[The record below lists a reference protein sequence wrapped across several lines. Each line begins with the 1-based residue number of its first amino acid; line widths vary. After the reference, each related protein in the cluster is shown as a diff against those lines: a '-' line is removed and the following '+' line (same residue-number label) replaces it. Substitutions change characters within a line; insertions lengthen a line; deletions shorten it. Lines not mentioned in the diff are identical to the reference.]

1 MLLLAIAPVQSKHK
15 DPRWPGAAEWG
26 APGAKGRG
34 SARCAGGGR
43 RRVYAGSD
51 GLAVVVAPSSRRCGG
66 PAAKCE
72 RLRAER
78 PARDRRAQI
87 RFSRSPL
94 CAPRSPQG
102 DGVYAGRNFTTLR
115 WCNVRSAQRPDNYP
129 RVVQGARGRL
139 VTLTAACD
147 ARMDRPRAFLSVGGF
162 VSSAAGWTGF
172 EGEWRERLAQEGLS
186 YFHMGE
192 FADSVGHFEPLK
204 KQQQRRRELLKDLLG
219 IIVSHAYRKFGV
231 TVEVE
236 TADAE
241 FAEQNK
247 LEYAPNALALA
258 GDVACGQAV
267 LWARE
272 EGSTLQFV
280 FEDGDL
286 GRGRFAE
293 QVKILTGAIPTFRPK
308 KDSPEIK
315 AFAPL
320 QAADI
325 LVYQMSLVGRQ
336 GTPRVTFNYP
346 FDELNRMPGAI
357 LQPRRRH
364 RPRPST

>member
-1 MLLLAIAPVQSKHK
+1 MLM
-15 DPRWPGAAEWG
+15 
-26 APGAKGRG
+26 
-34 SARCAGGGR
+34 
-43 RRVYAGSD
+43 
-51 GLAVVVAPSSRRCGG
+51 
-66 PAAKCE
+66 
-72 RLRAER
+72 
-78 PARDRRAQI
+78 
-87 RFSRSPL
+87 
-94 CAPRSPQG
+94 
-102 DGVYAGRNFTTLR
+102 
-115 WCNVRSAQRPDNYP
+115 
-129 RVVQGARGRL
+129 
-139 VTLTAACD
+139 AACD
-147 ARMDRPRAFLSVGGF
+147 ASTDSQKMFLSVGGF
-162 VSSAAGWTGF
+162 VSSAAGWKGF
-172 EGEWRERLAQEGLS
+172 DGEWRERLAQEGLS
-186 YFHMGE
+186 YFHMAE

-204 KQQQRRRELLKDLLG
+204 IQQQRRRELLKDLLG

-258 GDVACGQAV
+258 GEVACGQAI

-293 QVKILTGAIPTFRPK
+293 QVKILTGVMPTFRPK
-308 KDSPEIK
+308 KDAPEIQ
-315 AFAPL
+315 AFTPL
-320 QAADI
+320 QAAEI
-325 LVYQMSLVGRQ
+325 LVYQMNLVGRQ
-336 GTPRVTFNYP
+336 GTPRMTFSYP

-364 RPRPST
+364 PPRPST